1 MIGKYCIKSDNPL
14 TPLVKDE
21 VKEVAPFA
29 NPLTRPESE
38 EVAPVIEL
46 SMLETV
52 LPIPLK
58 VEDIEFI
65 GDVIAEDIE
74 FIGDVIDVILDPKFE
89 IEPDNGFKLC
99 NGLKAD

>member
-1 MIGKYCIKSDNPL
+1 MFEASP
-14 TPLVKDE
+14 
-21 VKEVAPFA
+21 A
-29 NPLTRPESE
+29 NPLKIPEIE

-58 VEDIEFI
+58 
-65 GDVIAEDIE
+65 AEDIE
-74 FIGDVIDVILDPKFE
+74 FIGDVILDPKFE

-99 NGLKAD
+99 NGLKADCTFKKFMNLYYIIRK

>member
-58 VEDIEFI
+58 
-65 GDVIAEDIE
+65 AEDIE

>member
-52 LPIPLK
+52 LPIPLNA
-58 VEDIEFI
+58 EEIEFI
-65 GDVIAEDIE
+65 GDVIL
-74 FIGDVIDVILDPKFE
+74 DVKFE